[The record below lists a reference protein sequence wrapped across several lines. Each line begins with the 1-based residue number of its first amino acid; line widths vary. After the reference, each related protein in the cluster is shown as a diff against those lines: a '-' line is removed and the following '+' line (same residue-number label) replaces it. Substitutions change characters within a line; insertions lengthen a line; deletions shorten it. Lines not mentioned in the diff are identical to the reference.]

1 LILALVGAGL
11 VFSYGR
17 NVDERI
23 ADGKE
28 TSPVLVALADLQL
41 GTPTVELQVDQDYE
55 IREIP
60 NAYQTQG
67 ALSSLEDVEGLVL
80 LGPVPTGSQLAR
92 VHFGSTATIAQ
103 VRPSEGNIALA
114 VEVGISPGVARYIRV
129 GSVVDLFVTYESGT
143 EEESV
148 AEKRTKLF
156 LSGVTILAV
165 SIAEP
170 PEEETEDSRGTRG
183 VGGGQRTTTQVI
195 AVLDVTPANGERIV
209 NSVTLG
215 TIYLALSTADE
226 THRTP
231 SGVIPEDVI
240 RSNR

>member
-80 LGPVPTGSQLAR
+80 LGPVPTGSQLSR
-92 VHFGSTATIAQ
+92 IHFGSTATIAQ

-143 EEESV
+143 EEDSF

-170 PEEETEDSRGTRG
+170 PEEETDDSRG
-183 VGGGQRTTTQVI
+183 VGGGQRTTAQVI
-195 AVLDVTPANGERIV
+195 AVLDVSPANGERIV